1 MKLNNKITESSNIK
15 SKDIDKK
22 NIHEILN
29 IFNNEDET
37 VVKAVGDSL
46 EGICDIIDV
55 TIKSLNNNGR
65 LFYVGAGTSGRLGVL
80 DAAECVPTFS
90 ISDQYYLYHFLDL
103 YIHMIPL

>member
-46 EGICDIIDV
+46 EGICDIINI
-55 TIKSLNNNGR
+55 TIKSLNNIASS
-65 LFYVGAGTSGRLGVL
+65 LL
-80 DAAECVPTFS
+80 DTFTILS
-90 ISDQYYLYHFLDL
+90 LVIIL
-103 YIHMIPL
+103 